1 MTYVEFFDKPFIENI
16 CVSLIKMPDRI
27 ILIGGDKSVLEK
39 HKERYEKLFLARG
52 KKTEFI
58 LKGIN
63 KNNLNNIVECLS
75 DIVLTFDDCAFDLTG
90 GGELYLTA
98 MGIVFERYK
107 DKNIQMHRFNIKS
120 NKLIDCDADGNTIN
134 SDELPTISVLENIAV
149 YGGSVLH
156 FDGDIK
162 ACEDKSFYESVS
174 DMWEICKK
182 NSKIWNT
189 RVSFFEYL
197 MSLSY
202 AEKDGLH
209 FEVDIKKAQKT
220 TSKTLDKKFLAN
232 LMSKGLI
239 TYELSENILKI
250 DFKNDTVK
258 RCLLKSGQ
266 LLEFKVLL
274 AAARAKDKN
283 GKFIYTD
290 ALSGVFIDWDGVK
303 KENVPNTENEVDI
316 VLMRGAI
323 PVFISCKNG
332 YTDVDELYKLHT
344 VAENFGGEYSVK
356 ALIAS
361 SVSDLSNAAKH
372 RGIDMG
378 IKIIDSVHELSD
390 DELER
395 RLGELWIS

>member
-1 MTYVEFFDKPFIENI
+1 M
-16 CVSLIKMPDRI
+16 
-27 ILIGGDKSVLEK
+27 
-39 HKERYEKLFLARG
+39 
-52 KKTEFI
+52 
-58 LKGIN
+58 
-63 KNNLNNIVECLS
+63 
-75 DIVLTFDDCAFDLTG
+75 
-90 GGELYLTA
+90 
-98 MGIVFERYK
+98 
-107 DKNIQMHRFNIKS
+107 
-120 NKLIDCDADGNTIN
+120 
-134 SDELPTISVLENIAV
+134 
-149 YGGSVLH
+149 
-156 FDGDIK
+156 
-162 ACEDKSFYESVS
+162 
-174 DMWEICKK
+174 
-182 NSKIWNT
+182 
-189 RVSFFEYL
+189 
-197 MSLSY
+197 
-202 AEKDGLH
+202 
-209 FEVDIKKAQKT
+209 T
-220 TSKTLDKKFLAN
+220 TSKTPDKRFLAN

-239 TYELSENILKI
+239 TYELSEDILKI

-332 YTDVDELYKLHT
+332 YTDVEELYKLHT

-356 ALIAS
+356 ALIAG
-361 SVSDLSNAAKH
+361 SVSELSNAVKH

-390 DELER
+390 GELER

>member
-134 SDELPTISVLENIAV
+134 SDELPTISVYENIAV

-182 NSKIWNT
+182 NPKIWNT

-209 FEVDIKKAQKT
+209 FEVDIKKAQMT
-220 TSKTLDKKFLAN
+220 TSKTPDKKFLAN

-239 TYELSENILKI
+239 TYELSEDSLKI

-356 ALIAS
+356 ALIAG
-361 SVSDLSNAAKH
+361 SVSELSNAVKH